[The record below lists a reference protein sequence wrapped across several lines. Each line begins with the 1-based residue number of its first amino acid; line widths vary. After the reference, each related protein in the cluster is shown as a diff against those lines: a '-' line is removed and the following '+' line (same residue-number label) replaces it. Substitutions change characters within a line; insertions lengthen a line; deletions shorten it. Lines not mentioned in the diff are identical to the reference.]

1 MPVNAVFIAFD
12 AVHGVPLWCT
22 SGVPYAPPGARSSV
36 DRKYLEWHGQQWRV
50 QVKVPEKARQI
61 LGKSR
66 LVRPL
71 HTDSLA
77 NANRLKH
84 RVVAELKEEIARAE
98 LEARRRERQEADQ
111 LTEEAFSWRADLEAE
126 NERPDVLNED
136 GVPLGGV
143 VSDLLTDR
151 ADEIEKTEG
160 AERASYFYKV
170 AAGLETPI
178 MSFVDAWLAERI
190 DMKPRQR
197 IDYRRAVSKF
207 AAWLVEAKL
216 PGSIEAA
223 NRKIAG
229 RYVSE
234 AMVAKA
240 VHWKTANKDISGLS
254 VYWKWLIKK
263 GHSEVNIWAGQSLPK
278 IKPKGEDQ
286 KSKRPFT
293 DGEVSTLLHGITDV
307 LVLDAVTVA
316 ALSGM
321 RTEEIARMK
330 VANCAGGVFRVSDA
344 KTQAGIRNV
353 PIHPDLRQLV
363 ARRTRRKAS
372 EAYLFHE
379 LTDPPPGSAMER
391 GQGITKRFVA
401 IRRRLGVDEQVAGRR
416 QSRIDFHSFRR
427 WFIRKAIDALH
438 KGAKGYDPWTIA
450 DVVGH
455 DRETTDAGLGMT
467 MGRYPGEAPDAAKQ
481 ACVAAVRL
489 PRKAKARKRRDT

>member
-1 MPVNAVFIAFD
+1 M
-12 AVHGVPLWCT
+12 
-22 SGVPYAPPGARSSV
+22 
-36 DRKYLEWHGQQWRV
+36 DRRYLEWHGQQWRV
-50 QVKVPEKARQI
+50 QVKVPERARPI
-61 LGKSR
+61 LGRSR

-77 NANRLKH
+77 VANRLKH
-84 RVVAELKEEIARAE
+84 RVIAELQEEIARA
-98 LEARRRERQEADQ
+98 LIEARRRDKHDADQ
-111 LTEEAFSWRADLEAE
+111 LTEEAFAWRADLASDS
-126 NERPDVLNED
+126 ERPDELNED

-143 VSDLLTDR
+143 VWSLLADR
-151 ADEIEKTEG
+151 AEEIEKTEG
-160 AERASYFYKV
+160 PERSSYFYKV
-170 AAGLETPI
+170 AQGIETPI
-178 MSFVDAWLAERI
+178 LAFVDAWLAERA
-190 DMKPRQR
+190 DMKPRQS
-197 IDYRRAVSKF
+197 IDYRRAVRKF
-207 AAWLVEAKL
+207 TGWLAEVKL
-216 PGSIEAA
+216 PGSVEAV

-234 AMVAKA
+234 AMVAKS
-240 VHWKTANKDISGLS
+240 VPWKTANKDISALS

-263 GHSEVNIWAGQSLPK
+263 GHTEANVWAGQSLPK

-286 KSKRPFT
+286 NSKRPFT
-293 DGEVSTLLHGITDV
+293 DDEVLTLLQGITNG

-330 VANCAGGVFRVSDA
+330 IGDCAGGMFRVTDA
-344 KTQAGIRNV
+344 KTQAGIRKV

-363 ARRTRRKAS
+363 TRRTKRKAPD
-372 EAYLFHE
+372 AYLFHE

-391 GQGITKRFVA
+391 GQGITKRFVV
-401 IRRRLGVDEQVAGRR
+401 IRRQLGVDERLPGRR

-438 KGAKGYDPWTIA
+438 RGAKGYDQWTIA

-455 DRETTDAGLGMT
+455 DREATEAGLGMT
-467 MGRYPGEAPDAAKQ
+467 MGRYPGAAPETAKR

-489 PRKAKARKRRDT
+489 PRRAKAERRPKAS

>member
-1 MPVNAVFIAFD
+1 M
-12 AVHGVPLWCT
+12 
-22 SGVPYAPPGARSSV
+22 
-36 DRKYLEWHGQQWRV
+36 DRRYLEWHGQQWRV
-50 QVKVPEKARQI
+50 QVKVPEKARPI

-77 NANRLKH
+77 VANRLKH
-84 RVVAELKEEIARAE
+84 RVVAELQEEIARAL
-98 LEARRRERQEADQ
+98 LEARRRDKQDADQ
-111 LTEEAFSWRADLEAE
+111 LTEEAFSWRADIEAE
-126 NERPDVLNED
+126 KERSDNED
-136 GVPLGGV
+136 ENGVPEGGV
-143 VSDLLTDR
+143 VWRLISER
-151 ADEIEKTEG
+151 AEEIEKKEG
-160 AERASYFYKV
+160 AGRASYFYKV
-170 AAGLETPI
+170 ASGLETPVT
-178 MSFVDAWLAERI
+178 SLVDAWLAERI
-190 DMKPRQR
+190 NMKPRQH

-207 AAWLVEAKL
+207 ASWLSDTKL
-216 PGSIEAA
+216 PGSIEAV

-234 AMVAKA
+234 AMVAKS
-240 VHWKTANKDISGLS
+240 VPWKTANKDVSALS

-263 GHSEVNIWAGQSLPK
+263 GHTEANVWAGQALPK
-278 IKPKGEDQ
+278 IRPKGEDQ
-286 KSKRPFT
+286 NTKRPFT
-293 DGEVSTLLHGITDV
+293 DGEVLTLLRGITNT

-330 VANCAGGVFRVSDA
+330 VADCAGGVFRVTDA
-344 KTQAGIRNV
+344 KTQAGIRGV

-363 ARRTRRKAS
+363 TRRTKRKAPD
-372 EAYLFHE
+372 AYLFHE

-401 IRRRLGVDEQVAGRR
+401 IRRQLGVDEMLPGRR

-438 KGAKGYDPWTIA
+438 KGAKGYDQWSIA

-455 DRETTDAGLGMT
+455 DREATEGGLGMT
-467 MGRYPGEAPDAAKQ
+467 MGRYPGAAPDAAKR
-481 ACVAAVRL
+481 ACVTAVRL
-489 PRKAKARKRRDT
+489 PGRAKRRTGSG

>member
-1 MPVNAVFIAFD
+1 M
-12 AVHGVPLWCT
+12 
-22 SGVPYAPPGARSSV
+22 
-36 DRKYLEWHGQQWRV
+36 DRRYLEWHGQQWRV
-50 QVKVPEKARQI
+50 QVKVPEIARQI
-61 LGKSR
+61 LGKPR

-77 NANRLKH
+77 VANRLKH
-84 RVVAELKEEIARAE
+84 RVVAELKEQIARAE
-98 LEARRRERQEADQ
+98 LEARRRGQQQADQ
-111 LTEEAFSWRADLEAE
+111 LTEEAFAWRADLAE
-126 NERPDVLNED
+126 ERERPEELNED
-136 GVPLGGV
+136 GFPLGGDV
-143 VSDLLTDR
+143 ASLLADR
-151 ADEIEKTEG
+151 AEEIEKSEG
-160 AERASYFYKV
+160 VERASYFFKV
-170 AAGLETPI
+170 ASGLQTPI
-178 MSFVDAWLAERI
+178 TAFVDAWLAERA

-197 IDYRRAVSKF
+197 IDYQRAVRKF
-207 AAWLVEAKL
+207 AAWLADTKL
-216 PGSIEAA
+216 PGAVEAV
-223 NRKIAG
+223 NRKMAG

-234 AMVAKA
+234 AMVANS
-240 VHWKTANKDISGLS
+240 VPWKTANKDISALS

-263 GHSEVNIWAGQSLPK
+263 GHTEINIWAGQSLPK

-293 DGEVSTLLHGITDV
+293 DDEVLTLLRGITNPM
-307 LVLDAVTVA
+307 VLDAVTVA

-330 VANCAGGVFRVSDA
+330 VADCAGGMFRVTDA
-344 KTQAGIRNV
+344 KTQAGIRSV

-363 ARRTRRKAS
+363 ARRTKRKKDD
-372 EAYLFHE
+372 AYLFHE

-401 IRRRLGVDEQVAGRR
+401 IRRQLGVDERLSGRR

-438 KGAKGYDPWTIA
+438 HGAKGYDQWTIA

-467 MGRYPGEAPDAAKQ
+467 MGRYPGAAPEAAKR
-481 ACVAAVRL
+481 ACVEAVKL
-489 PRKAKARKRRDT
+489 PRRITRRE